1 MTKLKRTLYFAYGSN
16 MNLPQMD
23 VRCPDAVRIGPAVLD
38 GYRIEFC
45 GNGHTGVATLL
56 PQADCQVNGVLWE
69 ISEADESRL
78 DHYEGYPWLYGKDII
93 EVSSRG
99 ESIRTMVYR
108 MNSPYC
114 DHLAPP
120 SKGYLQCLLAGCAQ
134 NSLSDRPVREAA
146 MRAERTRAAQIPDKP
161 IRHRGDER

>member
-108 MNSPYC
+108 MNSP
-114 DHLAPP
+114 
-120 SKGYLQCLLAGCAQ
+120 
-134 NSLSDRPVREAA
+134 
-146 MRAERTRAAQIPDKP
+146 
-161 IRHRGDER
+161 